1 MNAPATINELESGK
15 YWDGVR
21 RSYIPRAELDLPQDL
36 KLHRDTGAEV
46 DPVTFEVVRYALIN
60 ANLEHTRLIQR
71 LAVSPIVM
79 IARDMQTAIL
89 NEVGDLI
96 VLGPN
101 VQYFAN
107 SQALATKWVLENRSI
122 SPGIEEGDIFMSND
136 PFIGSAHHQDTNLMM
151 PVFVDGALFCWITN
165 TLHFADVGGTSP
177 GSFCIAA
184 DDAWSDPPAFPAVKL
199 VERDR
204 IRADIEDLFL
214 RQSRM
219 RVNVQMDLR
228 AAVAAAQTT
237 ARRMLQIIARYGAAT
252 VKNVMTRVFSAS
264 ADLLRERL
272 AQIPDGRWSARSY
285 VEASVPGDRGIYRYQ
300 INLEKRGDR
309 LYVDN
314 RGTDRQTGAINCTF
328 APFSGAFMTSA
339 IQALV
344 PDLAGCFGGAY
355 GCIEFKPVSGLL
367 NCAEHPA
374 AVSPSGAATSEV
386 MVNLSTIV
394 VAKMLATGDAAA
406 RSSMIGTPQPT
417 FYSHLYA
424 GLDASGAPFVQPTS
438 DNMIGSQGGTA
449 EFDGID
455 AGGAFWM
462 PGAIAENVEQTEDSY
477 PILCLFRRLQTGGHQ
492 GAGRH
497 RGGLGTQICSTPWN
511 AGHFQI
517 EMATNEGFVRANGLA
532 GGNPGGL
539 GASRVIRGGLD
550 WSASEPWAGIDANA
564 DEDVLPPKALGIV
577 LAPGDL
583 VVWTCAATGG
593 FGDPL
598 RRDPARCLA
607 EAEAGLFDAAQ
618 LREIYGVVVSTEG
631 GKLTL
636 DSAATEALR
645 QSMRS
650 NRLGRS
656 AAPTLSADDVAG
668 LVRTGDALGISA
680 THWHCCGCGG
690 ELGPLDAG
698 YKACTERRDHP
709 IDSFA
714 PGFESP
720 HPDLAGRMEFREFLC
735 GHCGTRID
743 TEIALKEDE
752 PLDDVRVFARIP

>member
-1 MNAPATINELESGK
+1 MNAPTTIAGVHADT

-21 RSYIPRAELDLPQDL
+21 RSYIPGPRLNLPDGL
-36 KLHRDTGAEV
+36 RLHRDAGDPV
-46 DPVTFEVVRYALIN
+46 DPITFEVVRYALIN

-89 NEVGDLI
+89 SEVGDLI

-107 SQALATKWVLENRSI
+107 SQALATKWVIENRGH
-122 SPGIEEGDIFMSND
+122 SPGIEAGDIFLSND

-151 PVFVDGALFCWITN
+151 PVFVEDELFCWVTN

-184 DDAWSDPPAFPAVKL
+184 NDAWSDPPAFPAVKL
-199 VERDR
+199 VEGGR

-214 RQSRM
+214 RQSRL
-219 RVNVQMDLR
+219 RVPVQMDLR

-237 ARRMLQIIARYGAAT
+237 GRRIGQIVARYGAAT
-252 VKNVMTRVFSAS
+252 VKSVMSGIFTAS

-272 AQIPDGRWSARSY
+272 APIPDGRWSARSY
-285 VEASVPGDRGIYRYQ
+285 IEAAVPGDRGIYRYQ

-309 LYVDN
+309 LFVDN
-314 RGTDRQTGAINCTF
+314 RGTDPQTGAINCTF

-355 GCIEFKPVSGLL
+355 SCIEFAPVSGLL

-386 MVNLSTIV
+386 SVNLSTLV
-394 VAKMLATGDAAA
+394 VAKMLAAGDQES
-406 RSSMIGTPQPT
+406 RLRMIGAPQPT

-424 GLDASGAPFVQPTS
+424 GLDQSGAPFVQPTS

-449 EFDGID
+449 ESDGID

-462 PGAIAENVEQTEDSY
+462 PGAIAENIEQIEDSY
-477 PILCLFRRLQTGGHQ
+477 PMLCLFRRFQAGGQ
-492 GAGRH
+492 PGAGRH
-497 RGGLGTQICSTPWN
+497 RGGLGTEICSTPWQ

-517 EMATNEGFVRANGLA
+517 ELATNEGFARANGLA

-539 GASRVIRGGLD
+539 GASRVMRGALD
-550 WSASEPWAGIDANA
+550 LTAETPWSLPDVTGS
-564 DEDVLPPKALGIV
+564 EDVLDPKTLGIA

-583 VVWTCAATGG
+583 VWWSCAATSGY
-593 FGDPL
+593 GDPL
-598 RRDPARCLA
+598 LRDPAHCLA
-607 EAEAGLFDAAQ
+607 DYKSGLFDAQ
-618 LREIYGVVVSTEG
+618 HIGETYGVVISASG
-631 GKLTL
+631 GEPAV
-636 DSAATEALR
+636 DEPATQDLRQALR
-645 QSMRS
+645 SA
-650 NRLGRS
+650 RLGK
-656 AAPTLSADDVAG
+656 PAG
-668 LVRTGDALGISA
+668 ALGGPLQEPVHRVGDALGIA
-680 THWHCCGCGG
+680 AGHWCCCACG
-690 ELGPLDAG
+690 EHLAPLASP
-698 YKACTERRDHP
+698 YKSGTVRRDLP

-714 PGFESP
+714 AGFASP

-735 GHCGTRID
+735 GQCGTRID
-743 TEIALKEDE
+743 TEIALKTDE
-752 PLDDVRVFARIP
+752 PLDDIRLFEQPV